1 MQSFYLLLVKLVK
14 MERLR
19 DEYTKGVM
27 ERLRAKYSKGVV
39 RDEYSKGVVRD
50 EYTNGVMGSHGVL
63 FFHPL
68 TSSR

>member
-39 RDEYSKGVVRD
+39 RDEY
-50 EYTNGVMGSHGVL
+50 TNGVMGSHGVL